1 MPEELTVELFSLNPW
16 WVCQGDKPGS
26 CCLVPVSASPAQS
39 QKPAERH
46 LCAGRGGG
54 SCGAG
59 APPQRDAGRDLVWFL
74 PRDRPVERG
83 GVVPARALRAVPAVR
98 RGADRDPCPSPGPS
112 LRRARAAHARSSL
125 SRAAGWPGLAARGPC
140 QPWPSSANRLCQGR
154 RPLCRFVSPS
164 RRPRTWRIWRRTT
177 RGHRRGQRGT
187 QPGSSVLAGAAPAR
201 RSRAAG
207 TGRLGSSGLA
217 RCSRG
222 SGARQLARAE
232 GLTQPRH
239 GGCRLSQ
246 NPLWGTVL
254 APALSRF

>member
-1 MPEELTVELFSLNPW
+1 M
-16 WVCQGDKPGS
+16 
-26 CCLVPVSASPAQS
+26 PVSASPALS

-54 SCGAG
+54 SCGTG
-59 APPQRDAGRDLVWFL
+59 APPQRDAGRDLVWFFTL
-74 PRDRPVERG
+74 GQACGARGSRPCVSAQG
-83 GVVPARALRAVPAVR
+83 GARRAAWGGSRPL
-98 RGADRDPCPSPGPS
+98 SLPGPES
-112 LRRARAAHARSSL
+112 PPRARAAHARSSL
-125 SRAAGWPGLAARGPC
+125 SLAAGWPGLAAQGPC
-140 QPWPSSANRLCQGR
+140 QPWPSSANRLCQGP
-154 RPLCRFVSPS
+154 RPRCRSVSPS
-164 RRPRTWRIWRRTT
+164 RRPRMWRIWRRTT
-177 RGHRRGQRGT
+177 RGHRHGQRGT
-187 QPGSSVLAGAAPAR
+187 QPGTSVLAGAAPAR

-207 TGRLGSSGLA
+207 TGRLRSSGLE

-254 APALSRF
+254 APVLSRF